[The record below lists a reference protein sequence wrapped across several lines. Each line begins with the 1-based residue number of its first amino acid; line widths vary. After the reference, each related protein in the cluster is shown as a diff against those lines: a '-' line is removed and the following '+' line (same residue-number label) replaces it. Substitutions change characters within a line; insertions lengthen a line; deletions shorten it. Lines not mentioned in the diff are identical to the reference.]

1 MAEAGNFMKTFAT
14 MICHE
19 VVPREAVKLLD
30 ANNLVGRAGLQ
41 TRETAK
47 LLSQSYFFSGRAQ
60 FLRAYIDLAQ
70 VRALDLA
77 ADKKRL
83 LRRTLDMVNEAAG
96 TFHRSL
102 VIALFHAKLLFVLDD
117 YDAAETEC
125 RRALGIEVPSDP
137 NDDDLPPVS
146 VSGVDY
152 KSRVSTVRK
161 QLLVLLK
168 QIIVVAAK
176 FWSSMVLAHQGESII
191 SVKVDTL
198 HGYYDTFDR
207 SAAKTISDVRR
218 FVKKHNSWSFWVC
231 PHFDCD
237 GKKFLNTESLWQHM
251 CSKHQEEP
259 WEKLQSILGPELC
272 AYAPEDDHS
281 LDVITLCKD
290 SGQDDI
296 FRLPRM
302 QDMFESLLF
311 RPSIG
316 IMQAESVAVMRQ
328 RKCREGSD
336 ILEIIKEKLRVLPE
350 DILSTEFQGC
360 CFGIGNLWLK
370 FLEISVFDYREVI
383 VPLARSFQWMEIK
396 RVIAHS
402 VNTNARSIG
411 DANID
416 AVFGKLLGAPD
427 RNVSMENGSIPSQT
441 NNIDHQRGDNLQTK
455 NLKPS
460 LSDETLKADDKC
472 EESGVHAEDR
482 NSSTIESQRS
492 SGSPIDVHENGT
504 NLAEGMA
511 DLELDKNGISG
522 QSVEDKAG
530 TSSYQPTVNLFNKN
544 NSGSDLF
551 ILRLIIQSLC
561 SLRHFRDKFL
571 TEPLAWIPSVDN
583 PCIAQIFHEIFSAWE
598 KNDHHLTDVL
608 LACVKIFLCG
618 IVDGANYYYELQV
631 GKNFA
636 SEVVATILIGL
647 HISET
652 SWRFSFNK
660 QTERHVVNP
669 ITCGDCI
676 CPTHNAFGIKFD
688 LQMSCSCGN
697 CSGDDEHLY
706 TTLVHKLDAGSPQT
720 TKTTLLYDSLELAR
734 LQRKPG

>member
-1 MAEAGNFMKTFAT
+1 MLYQPRILGPIEESWDEPLKSVWPSASLDAFTSAAKLAPRCLVTAVAHAEALAACHRYEEAQTKICVALTVTVTDQDDPALHNVRYDLLCGSTEKARKHEAMAEAGNFMKTFAT

-102 VIALFHAKLLFVLDD
+102 VIALFHAKLLFVLDE

-311 RPSIG
+311 RPSVG

-360 CFGIGNLWLK
+360 CFGIDNLWLK

-441 NNIDHQRGDNLQTK
+441 NNIDHQHGDNLQTK

-460 LSDETLKADDKC
+460 LSDETLQADDKC
-472 EESGVHAEDR
+472 EESVE
-482 NSSTIESQRS
+482 IESLCMH
-492 SGSPIDVHENGT
+492 IFVLT
-504 NLAEGMA
+504 
-511 DLELDKNGISG
+511 
-522 QSVEDKAG
+522 
-530 TSSYQPTVNLFNKN
+530 
-544 NSGSDLF
+544 
-551 ILRLIIQSLC
+551 RL
-561 SLRHFRDKFL
+561 
-571 TEPLAWIPSVDN
+571 N
-583 PCIAQIFHEIFSAWE
+583 PRNQFQ
-598 KNDHHLTDVL
+598 
-608 LACVKIFLCG
+608 
-618 IVDGANYYYELQV
+618 LQV

-697 CSGDDEHLY
+697 CSGDDEYLY

-720 TKTTLLYDSLELAR
+720 TKVCR
-734 LQRKPG
+734 M